1 MFRFEPGSYQT
12 PAGFLPALVCY
23 KISKNKQEIFD
34 YILTNIKAVELTEQK
49 AVESAE
55 KSLNRAFQKIQKTGN
70 DFNVAQSLKAD
81 GFIKVD
87 NPQFAKDY

>member
-12 PAGFLPALVCY
+12 PAGFLPALACF
-23 KISKNKQEIFD
+23 KINKNKQEIFD
-34 YILTNIKAVELTEQK
+34 YILTNINTVELTEQN

-55 KSLNRAFQKIQKTGN
+55 KSLNRAFQKRQKTGN
-70 DFNVAQSLKAD
+70 DYYVAQSLKSD

-87 NPQFAKDY
+87 NPQFAKD

>member
-12 PAGFLPALVCY
+12 PLGFLPALACF
-23 KISKNKQEIFD
+23 KISKNKNEVFD
-34 YILTNIKAVELTEQK
+34 YLLTNIKAVELTEQK

-55 KSLNRAFQKIQKTGN
+55 KSLNKAFKERQKTGN
-70 DFNVAQSLKAD
+70 DNDVAQSLKLD

-87 NPQFAKDY
+87 NPQFAQD